1 MKSMQKGFTLIELM
15 IVVAIIG
22 ILAAIALPAYQNY
35 MVKAKLT
42 EATSLLDSLKASVSE
57 AYGSNSTIPATANP
71 PFSTTV
77 PGNAKYV
84 TAINWNSNGGGAATT
99 MSIVLTV
106 GGSGAHAV
114 GSAAIDGAGGTG
126 TFVGLFGT
134 ANADGTIS
142 WTCGTATSATATAAG
157 AVTAMYPFLPA
168 NCQS

>member
-1 MKSMQKGFTLIELM
+1 MKSMQSVQKGFTLIELM

-35 MVKAKLT
+35 MTKAKLT

-57 AYGSNSTIPATANP
+57 SYGSNSTIPATANP

-77 PGNAKYV
+77 PTNAKYV
-84 TAINWNSNGGGAATT
+84 TAINYNSAGGGSGTT

-106 GGSGAHAV
+106 NNTGAAAV
-114 GSAAIDGAGGTG
+114 DGK
-126 TFVGLFGT
+126 FVGLFGT

>member
-35 MVKAKLT
+35 MTKAKLT

-57 AYGSNSTIPATANP
+57 SYGSLSTIPTIAPFAT
-71 PFSTTV
+71 TTS
-77 PGNAKYV
+77 NAKYV
-84 TAINWNSNGGGAATT
+84 TAIAYNSAGGGARTAV
-99 MSIVLTV
+99 SIVLTV
-106 GGSGAHAV
+106 NNTGAAAV
-114 GSAAIDGAGGTG
+114 DGK
-126 TFVGLFGT
+126 FVGLFGT

-157 AVTAMYPFLPA
+157 GVTAMYPFLPA
-168 NCQS
+168 NCQN